1 MDPQLDPVC
10 KKLPVYPATSDQ
22 KSVPKENPLD
32 RVFKVMKNK
41 KDHLSL
47 ALFDLDKNSKDV
59 DLKSDLAYPEDIFV
73 VSLETNDAFLES
85 RGLTPIYKKYTDNL
99 LRKRFSLDRGSRKEF
114 VEINKKD
121 TMDDGLKKLGTMKN
135 LTEVRS

>member
-1 MDPQLDPVC
+1 MDSQSDSVC

-22 KSVPKENPLD
+22 KTFPRENPLD

-59 DLKSDLAYPEDIFV
+59 DLKSDLVYPEDIFV
-73 VSLETNDAFLES
+73 VSFETNDAFLES